1 MYTVDFVDDV
11 AQKVAVDHTVDGS
24 AKDSGDDVAPI
35 VDIGSLQVTQVG
47 KESRTACAIGSYG
60 FFVVDE
66 GDEVVACEHGV
77 RVVGPIAPA
86 VWWFDSWLKAF
97 ACDGGI
103 VLTQLLHIVEEF
115 EEEYPGEHG
124 QAVKVAV
131 ESFVLTHD
139 VANRFDDAA
148 QLLGGGNG
156 VE

>member
-1 MYTVDFVDDV
+1 MDAVDLVDDV

-66 GDEVVACEHGV
+66 GNEVITCEHGV
-77 RVVGPIAPA
+77 GVVGPIAPA
-86 VWWFDSWLKAF
+86 VRRFDGRLEAF
-97 ACDGGI
+97 ARDGGFI
-103 VLTQLLHIVEEF
+103 LAELLHIVEEF

-124 QAVKVAV
+124 QAVKVSIEALV
-131 ESFVLTHD
+131 FAHD
-139 VANRFDDAA
+139 VAHRFDDATK
-148 QLLGGGNG
+148 LLGGGK
-156 VE
+156 